1 MSEPI
6 LVLSHNAALSGLIA
20 RTLRWRDV
28 YSTILPVSTPLSAL
42 RERSVRGVIL
52 AGDTPEDTLLDE
64 IDPEILKSGLP
75 VLALGSAAPLLC
87 RWHGG
92 SFRQW
97 EKTETSSAITFSDI
111 PLFREIAS
119 GDRMLHHYAALSM
132 ADGLVPIAEADG
144 SVVGFRHETLPHFG
158 IQYPIERHDP
168 DGALLLT
175 NFALEICG
183 AKADWN
189 MDTIIDLALDEI
201 RQDAS
206 SDGKILCA
214 VSGGVDSAVCTRL
227 VSLAAGARLRCI
239 LVDNGMFHEGE
250 PELIQREFLENLGI
264 SLERIDAQAEF
275 LEAIRGVTDE
285 KRKAK
290 IISERMIQVLARQI
304 NDDPEVRTVVLGMN
318 FNDVLFGQTPVAA
331 LQNATSVRQPIY
343 LQPLQNLFKDEVR
356 QLGRELGLP
365 EYLVMRQPFPG
376 PGLAIRVIG
385 DITKEKLDTL
395 RDADFIFRDEI
406 AKAGL
411 DRSLSQYFAVLTSM
425 RSVGVM
431 GDGRTYDYTLALRAV
446 NTSDFMTA
454 DWSRIPYDILDRISV
469 RIVNE
474 VRGINRI
481 CYDITS
487 KPPATIEWE

>member
-1 MSEPI
+1 MVQGKKGRISLLLCRMYFLLFYSEEIRMSEPI

-20 RTLRWRDV
+20 RTLRWREV

-92 SFRQW
+92 SFRPW

-144 SVVGFRHETLPHFG
+144 SVVGFCHETLPHFG

-206 SDGKILCA
+206 ADGKILCA
-214 VSGGVDSAVCTRL
+214 VSGGVDSTVCARL

-264 SLERIDAQAEF
+264 SLERIDAQEEF
-275 LEAIRGVTDE
+275 LEANLT
-285 KRKAK
+285 
-290 IISERMIQVLARQI
+290 
-304 NDDPEVRTVVLGMN
+304 
-318 FNDVLFGQTPVAA
+318 
-331 LQNATSVRQPIY
+331 QNAYYGDGGYAGESCPKSIKHVVKDQETFDGIFAEAWIDIDFEKEMLVLCFFTCYYMGRPYEINKISVDNQALEIKVKSVRPKGCFAYPSIPDASTPMQRC
-343 LQPLQNLFKDEVR
+343 FAVKMD
-356 QLGRELGLP
+356 
-365 EYLVMRQPFPG
+365 
-376 PGLAIRVIG
+376 
-385 DITKEKLDTL
+385 KLDIEETE
-395 RDADFIFRDEI
+395 FSI
-406 AKAGL
+406 
-411 DRSLSQYFAVLTSM
+411 
-425 RSVGVM
+425 
-431 GDGRTYDYTLALRAV
+431 
-446 NTSDFMTA
+446 SD
-454 DWSRIPYDILDRISV
+454 
-469 RIVNE
+469 
-474 VRGINRI
+474 
-481 CYDITS
+481 
-487 KPPATIEWE
+487 